1 MISGIMAGAANN
13 LGVDIIDPII
23 GVTTLVTQ
31 TTASL
36 TLAVPAGATTGDKLL
51 AVLRCRADRSF
62 AVPSGWSTV
71 LSIAVPSGST
81 LTSDVRVYILSKD
94 YASESNIVFTQSVS
108 AACTGS
114 LILIRG
120 SLGTIASSYT
130 SPLAYTK
137 TTNSSYMLTF
147 VFDNSYSVVS
157 GTATRITSPAGY
169 EQIAHGYFTAT
180 MEVYGFFISK
190 KGLESLGSLSY
201 VVNWPG
207 GYTTQRCVAA
217 IEIFQP

>member
-1 MISGIMAGAANN
+1 
-13 LGVDIIDPII
+13 
-23 GVTTLVTQ
+23 
-31 TTASL
+31 
-36 TLAVPAGATTGDKLL
+36 
-51 AVLRCRADRSF
+51 
-62 AVPSGWSTV
+62 
-71 LSIAVPSGST
+71 
-81 LTSDVRVYILSKD
+81 
-94 YASESNIVFTQSVS
+94 
-108 AACTGS
+108 
-114 LILIRG
+114 
-120 SLGTIASSYT
+120 
-130 SPLAYTK
+130 
-137 TTNSSYMLTF
+137 MLTF

-207 GYTTQRCVAA
+207 DYTTQRCVAA